1 MKSFIQ
7 YLQEANVR
15 SPEQIKELGQ
25 ELYDKA
31 TGEYTMA
38 HGDRPRG
45 DAHTKIVMD
54 TLAKYAGR
62 AAVRNWDSREAASK
76 LGDFAQAGD
85 VETVRSIGNVLAAQ
99 GDVRPG
105 PMKVAGAETASKP
118 VSVADYRKFL
128 NVAKSKY
135 TVPWQEQPLPK
146 LDMDADNFDSADP
159 DNTATA
165 GEVAAAQQANQMT
178 GRFDTPSEMA
188 ANFMSRSASDKKPT
202 PPGFA
207 KQIKF

>member
-7 YLQEANVR
+7 YLQEANAR
-15 SPEQIKELGQ
+15 SPQQIEELGQ

-45 DAHTKIVMD
+45 DDHTKIVMN
-54 TLAKYAGR
+54 TLAKHAGR

-85 VETVRSIGNVLAAQ
+85 VETVRSIGNVLAAM

-105 PMKVAGAETASKP
+105 SMKVAGAETVSKP

-128 NVAKSKY
+128 NVAKGKY
-135 TVPWQEQPLPK
+135 QVPWQEQPLPQ
-146 LDMDADNFDSADP
+146 LDMDADNFDGADP
-159 DNTATA
+159 DNTATS
-165 GEVAAAQQANQMT
+165 GEVEAAQQENQMT

-188 ANFMSRSASDKKPT
+188 S
-202 PPGFA
+202 
-207 KQIKF
+207 KFFTQGRKTK

>member
-15 SPEQIKELGQ
+15 SPQQIEQVGQ

-31 TGEYTMA
+31 TGDYIMA

-45 DAHTKIVMD
+45 DANTKIVAD
-54 TLAKYAGR
+54 TSAAYAGR
-62 AAVRNWDSREAASK
+62 AAVRNWDSRKAAEM

-85 VETVRSIGNVLAAQ
+85 VDTVRSIGNVLAAQ

-105 PMKVAGAETASKP
+105 SMKVAGAETASKP

-146 LDMDADNFDSADP
+146 LDMNADNFDGADA
-159 DNTATA
+159 DTTATS
-165 GEVAAAQQANQMT
+165 GEVEAAQQENQMT

-188 ANFMSRSASDKKPT
+188 STFFTQGRKTK
-202 PPGFA
+202 
-207 KQIKF
+207 

>member
-15 SPEQIKELGQ
+15 SPQQIEQLGQ

-45 DAHTKIVMD
+45 DEHTKIVMN

-105 PMKVAGAETASKP
+105 SMKVAGAETASKP

-146 LDMDADNFDSADP
+146 LDMDADNFDGADM
-159 DNTATA
+159 DDQ
-165 GEVAAAQQANQMT
+165 GSSEEVEAAQQENQMT

-188 ANFMSRSASDKKPT
+188 S
-202 PPGFA
+202 
-207 KQIKF
+207 KFFTQGRKTK

>member
-15 SPEQIKELGQ
+15 SPQQIEELGR
-25 ELYDKA
+25 ELQDKA
-31 TGEYTMA
+31 TGDYIMA

-45 DAHTKIVMD
+45 DANTKIVAD
-54 TLAKYAGR
+54 TSAAYAGR
-62 AAVRNWDSREAASK
+62 AAVRNWDNREVASK

-105 PMKVAGAETASKP
+105 SMKVAGAETASKP

-128 NVAKSKY
+128 NVAKAKY
-135 TVPWQEQPLPK
+135 QVPWQEEPLPE
-146 LDMDADNFDSADP
+146 LDANNFDGADP

-188 ANFMSRSASDKKPT
+188 S
-202 PPGFA
+202 
-207 KQIKF
+207 KFFTQGRKTK